1 MVAGLQEHRW
11 SQYTSYSR
19 TDLVNASVPICWETH
34 INAFNSSGGTDIS
47 GGVAGDM
54 CSGEQ
59 KIRGNTY
66 LRYTGLETKF
76 IIKIHKILFL
86 SECLAVLH
94 CTAHYIASHTTR
106 LCVASVNLDD
116 RMMHSVAEFH

>member
-11 SQYTSYSR
+11 SQYTSYS
-19 TDLVNASVPICWETH
+19 LNASVPICWETH
-34 INAFNSSGGTDIS
+34 ITAFNSSGGTDIS

-66 LRYTGLETKF
+66 LRYTGVTITSRF
-76 IIKIHKILFL
+76 IISTII
-86 SECLAVLH
+86 
-94 CTAHYIASHTTR
+94 
-106 LCVASVNLDD
+106 
-116 RMMHSVAEFH
+116 